1 MINYAIMTSW
11 SHGRDASDKRKGI
24 VATAKKVRPKSPLN
38 SVSLKEEL
46 AAALAAHRE
55 LGDQYKDHVAAALA
69 ERIDFPYRS
78 ARAGRNEPNTQAGEV
93 GLRTFLKVAMPVLGF
108 GVPLTIVGAIVAGAD
123 GFYVVLAMIFVIN
136 LLWLWR
142 SR

>member
-1 MINYAIMTSW
+1 M
-11 SHGRDASDKRKGI
+11 
-24 VATAKKVRPKSPLN
+24 AKKVRPNSPLN

-46 AAALAAHRE
+46 AAALAARRE
-55 LGDQYKDHVAAALA
+55 LGEQYEDHVAAALA

-93 GLRTFLKVAMPVLGF
+93 GLRSLSQGGDACIGLWRSADNCRRDRGRIGRLFAVLG
-108 GVPLTIVGAIVAGAD
+108 
-123 GFYVVLAMIFVIN
+123 MIFVIN
-136 LLWLWR
+136 VLWLWR